1 VAVRRH
7 GPGGAR
13 CGTLWGVLTP
23 SSHPSASTPRAAR
36 GTATVAVVAAAALG
50 LAGCGATDQPATP
63 RTTTVTVTPSV
74 TPSGSSTAST
84 SSTTTTAA
92 DRPPTT
98 YDEASRLFAAA
109 KVDAN
114 APKVFT
120 SPTGN
125 IFCSIGT
132 NGDVPAGCEVKDGRI
147 AAPPDVCP
155 TGDAGAKDIGRIEW
169 SGDAPKPICNT
180 DTIYQVG
187 AVVLQYGTIAVTPGS
202 PYQCLSKEFGM
213 TCIDTASKKGF
224 FLARNTYVTF

>member
-1 VAVRRH
+1 
-7 GPGGAR
+7 
-13 CGTLWGVLTP
+13 
-23 SSHPSASTPRAAR
+23 
-36 GTATVAVVAAAALG
+36 VVAAVALG
-50 LAGCGATDQPATP
+50 LAGCGVTDQPATP
-63 RTTTVTVTPSV
+63 RTTTITVTPSG
-74 TPSGSSTAST
+74 PSSGSTT
-84 SSTTTTAA
+84 PSTTTSTTTA

-114 APKVFT
+114 AQKVFT

-132 NGDVPAGCEVKDGRI
+132 GGDVPAGCEVKDGRI

-155 TGDAGAKDIGRIEW
+155 TGDAGATDIGRIEW
-169 SGDAPKPICNT
+169 SGDAPKAICNT

-187 AVVLQYGTIAVTPGS
+187 AVVLQYGTIAATAGS

>member
-1 VAVRRH
+1 VAV
-7 GPGGAR
+7 A
-13 CGTLWGVLTP
+13 
-23 SSHPSASTPRAAR
+23 
-36 GTATVAVVAAAALG
+36 VAAAFG
-50 LAGCGATDQPATP
+50 LAGCGVTDQPVTP
-63 RTTTVTVTPSV
+63 RTTTVTVTP
-74 TPSGSSTAST
+74 TGGATTGSSTTTPST
-84 SSTTTTAA
+84 TTSTTTAA
-92 DRPPTT
+92 DQPPTT

-114 APKVFT
+114 AQKVFT

-132 NGDVPAGCEVKDGRI
+132 GADVPAGCEVKDGRI

-169 SGDAPKPICNT
+169 SGDAPTPICNT
-180 DTIYQVG
+180 DSIYQVG
-187 AVVLQYGTIAVTPGS
+187 AVVLQYGTIAATAGS

-224 FLARNTYVTF
+224 FLAKNTYVTF